1 MKGII
6 PLFVIVPPSNLNKR
20 DSLGKE
26 KRGNCK
32 KNLFPLKQLK
42 VSSYPFDK

>member
-32 KNLFPLKQLK
+32 KKTLSIKTAKSVFI
-42 VSSYPFDK
+42 SI